1 MSRILYP
8 IRIKDISKFE
18 HQNNISIN
26 VYGYEDKK
34 VFPSRI
40 TTMTAARY
48 HMNLLYIT
56 AGKTS
61 HYVLVEDLS
70 RLVLRQ
76 YNNDNNKRY
85 FCQYCLHGC
94 ISEEVSKNYF
104 GRFKLYE
111 ARRIKLPE
119 ADDKKGRGK
128 GKFTK
133 TKYQLR
139 IPFVIYADFESVLRK
154 QDPCESSS
162 SKCFTTQYQ
171 HQVPCGNCIYVKC
184 SDGQYF
190 ETLQVNKGMTP
201 LKSFWT
207 RS

>member
-1 MSRILYP
+1 MSRIQYP

-34 VFPSRI
+34 VFPLCI
-40 TTMTAARY
+40 TTMAAARY
-48 HMNLLYIT
+48 HINLVYIT

-70 RLVLRQ
+70 RQVLRQ

-94 ISEEVSKNYF
+94 ISEEVLKNYF

-128 GKFTK
+128 VKFTK

-154 QDPCESSS
+154 QDSCESSS

-171 HQVPCGNCIYVKC
+171 HHVPRGNCIYVKC

-190 ETLQVNKGMTP
+190 ETPQVNKGMTP
-201 LKSFWT
+201 LKSF
-207 RS
+207 